1 MPQRLDLEASSST
14 FSRIYR
20 KAARFFVAKNLVLAL
35 TVASVLSVI
44 VTYFA
49 IARSNHPM
57 GPDPHEV
64 IALILLNL
72 LLLLC
77 LGVLVSRRALGL
89 WRALRKGS
97 AGTQLQTRILILFS
111 LLTITPAVLVS
122 IFAAVFFHF
131 GVQSWFNERINT
143 SLEESVA
150 VAEAY
155 LAEHREIIRS
165 DATAM
170 ANDIDL
176 QVHHIIGHPTLLNKI
191 MNQQAALRSLS
202 DGVIVQ
208 RNRVVAQTALSF
220 ALAFERVDGNKI
232 ERAASGDVV
241 VWVEDVDKLRAMVRL
256 NSMPDSYLIVGRLVD
271 EKVLRHVDE
280 ATGAVAEYR
289 RLKANLSEIQVQFSL
304 IFGLLVLLL
313 LLAAV
318 WFGMNFAARLVIP
331 ITRLIKAAERVR
343 GGDFSSKVPISNHD
357 DEVATLGRAFNRMT
371 EELSRQRAELVEA
384 NRQINERRRFSEAV
398 LAGVSAGVLALNRD
412 KQITLYNKRAAQ
424 LLPIPENMPLGEAYI
439 WDIVPALHS
448 LLDESEDKA
457 GYSPKEITIHHD
469 HRSRTLMVQTTV
481 ERFMD
486 QTEGYILTFDDIT
499 DLLVAQRSAAW
510 SDVARRVAHEIKN
523 PLTPIQL
530 SAERLRRKYSKQITE
545 DQPAY
550 LRYIDTISRHVG
562 DIGKIVEEFVAFA
575 RMPTPVIQPENLE
588 QIIRKVIFSEQ
599 VAHPDVVYE
608 IKCDVADASILGDA
622 QQLARM
628 FTNLLKNAAEAL
640 ESKLADHLFTPKIK
654 ISLTQSNKKYVVMIH
669 DNGSGFPA
677 DHLHRLM
684 EPYVT
689 TREKGTGL
697 GLAIVQKIMEDH
709 KGEIVLSNHEEGGAV
724 VTLNFPID
732 SDKNVTYGVSHG

>member
-1 MPQRLDLEASSST
+1 MPPSQENST
-14 FSRIYR
+14 QTSFIRR
-20 KAARFFVAKNLVLAL
+20 AAGLFAPKNFVFFIAIGA
-35 TVASVLSVI
+35 VLSAVF
-44 VTYFA
+44 TYLA
-49 IARSNHPM
+49 IAQSGHPM
-57 GPDPHEV
+57 GPDPQEV
-64 IALILLNL
+64 MALIVLNL
-72 LLLLC
+72 ALLLF

-97 AGTQLQTRILILFS
+97 AGTQLQTRILVLFS
-111 LLTITPAVLVS
+111 LLTITPALIVS
-122 IFAAVFFHF
+122 IFAGVFFHF
-131 GVQSWFNERINT
+131 GVQSWFNQRINT

-176 QVHHIIGHPTLLNKI
+176 QVHRIISHPAWLNKI
-191 MNQQAALRSLS
+191 INSQAALRSLS
-202 DGVIVQ
+202 EGVIVQ
-208 RNRVVAQTALSF
+208 RNRIIAQTALSF
-220 ALAFERVDGNKI
+220 ALTFERVSDDKL
-232 ERAASGDVV
+232 ERAAAGEIV
-241 VWVEDVDKLRAMVRL
+241 VWVEDEDKLRAMAKL
-256 NSMPDSYLIVGRLVD
+256 HSLPDSYLIVGRLVD

-289 RLKANLSEIQVQFSL
+289 RLKANLSDIQVQFSL
-304 IFGLLVLLL
+304 IFALLVLLL
-313 LLAAV
+313 LLAAI

-343 GGDFSSKVPISNHD
+343 SGDFTTKVPISSHD
-357 DEVATLGRAFNRMT
+357 DEVATLGRAFNQMT
-371 EELSRQRAELVEA
+371 AELAKQRTELVEA
-384 NRQINERRRFSEAV
+384 TRQINERRRFTEAV
-398 LAGVSAGVLALNRD
+398 LAGVSAGVLALNHE
-412 KQITLYNKRAAQ
+412 KKISLYNRRAAQ
-424 LLPIPENMPLGEAYI
+424 LLSIPEDIAPEETLVWEVLAALKPLIE
-439 WDIVPALHS
+439 
-448 LLDESEDKA
+448 ESESKTA
-457 GYSPKEITIHHD
+457 NIQKEITVTHE
-469 HRSRTLMVQTTV
+469 HRSRTLRVQITV

-486 QTEGYILTFDDIT
+486 QIEGYIITFDDIT

-545 DQPAY
+545 DQSAY

-562 DIGKIVEEFVAFA
+562 DIGKMVEEFVSFA
-575 RMPTPVIQPENLE
+575 RMPAPVIQPENLE
-588 QIIRKVIFSEQ
+588 NIIRKVIFSEQ
-599 VAHPDVVYE
+599 VAHPEVKYE
-608 IKCDVADASILGDA
+608 MRAEIADSSILGDER
-622 QQLARM
+622 QLSRL

-640 ESKLADHLFTPKIK
+640 ESKQEQPNFVPKIQV
-654 ISLTQSNKKYVVMIH
+654 SLAQEEENYLVTIH
-669 DNGSGFPA
+669 DNGPGFPA

-709 KGEIVLSNHEEGGAV
+709 KGEIVLANAETGGALV
-724 VTLNFPID
+724 KLKFPID
-732 SDKNVTYGVSHG
+732 SDKNVTYGVPHE